1 MSAIFISYTGR
12 DPEGHAWAV
21 RLSEWFREWEYVF
34 FCGQDHSYGVKAG
47 DDWRRSI
54 YSELGKATAMV
65 CLCSKQYERSP
76 WCVGEVAIAMKEG
89 KPVIPIMLVE
99 SEKEPI
105 HVSIPLLL
113 REYQA
118 IRVDN
123 ALNPKPQHLAEVKL
137 RLHAV
142 LQARLNPRDRLLWDN
157 DQVPYQGLAAFEE
170 HQAPVFFG
178 RDTEIATICERL
190 CTIASHSSTF
200 FLLLGAAGSGK
211 TSLVRAGVIPRLK
224 ADRERNWIVLD
235 PFRPG
240 LLLLEDFKEA
250 LAPILATLQ
259 EPFPLAKS
267 ERKEVEL
274 LRQLDWLVSKAKR
287 PVVVVID
294 QLESLLEEG
303 DLEGEKFL
311 NFLELLLQHQICNLV
326 VLGNMRTDSLA
337 QLQKLK
343 PMLAGMVTTY
353 HMPPITPENFGVLI
367 AGPARRADLS
377 LEPGLESR
385 LVMDSGGQ
393 DALPLL
399 ACTLE
404 KLWQARK
411 YRGVAAPGRLP
422 GERWD
427 LTVEDYELIG
437 GIQGI
442 VAAIAENCWVQKNG
456 NLVER
461 EAVRDAFLKH
471 LVSFSK
477 EDGRLHKRAASM
489 EEVPPASRKFL
500 LRMLDARLLALHDG
514 KLMIA
519 HEALIRAWP
528 PLVEWIHEA
537 NIQSSGSHSADK
549 SSEPE
554 PGVKDEPID
563 QDGQEPTK
571 DIKIVLVGRGGA
583 GKTSLIRRLK
593 EDSFDPCEPMTRGIH
608 QSRFNLR
615 TPDGTFRLN
624 IWDFGGQESMHATHQ
639 FFLTRQ
645 TIYLLVL
652 QGREGNV
659 DAEAEYWLNYIEAF
673 GADSQVL
680 VVLNKIDECAFDLNF
695 TSLLRKYRQCQN
707 FVKTDCKENK
717 GIEQLTAHLGA
728 LITSMPRAYSPS
740 PCWSRIRSRI
750 EKNNEV
756 IIPKK
761 DFYNLCSEEGLGTQ
775 DECDKLARVFHLLGF
790 LLYYGDDHMLKDIVF
805 VNPARVANG
814 IYSVLT
820 SDFLAQKEGELDL
833 GTLFAGLNDSLFP
846 VEMHQYLLRLMRRF
860 GLCFPC
866 YTDDMYL
873 IPELLGESEPSS
885 AHAFHPEA
893 CLNYEFHYAFLPH
906 GLIPRLIVQTHTL
919 SSPKNR
925 WRKGIVLSYAN
936 CKALIIG
943 DSIKRLVT
951 VRIMHGQP
959 IARREFLGIIRAYIK
974 QIHHEFSGDRLDVLE
989 RVPLIGCPSF
999 SVRHEKL
1006 LAFERQGIQSYPE
1019 FDGVN
1024 VIDVNVSDL
1033 LNGVETADYD
1043 SRAHPKTAKPKHIFI
1058 SYSHKDELYRAQLE
1072 THLTNLRN
1080 LNIISFWHDR
1090 MIMPSSDWES
1100 EIDEN
1105 LKNADIVILLISS
1118 YFLASDY
1125 CMGKEVHFAME
1136 RHYSAKSQVVP
1147 IIVRPC
1153 DCKGQPFE
1161 KIQGLPMNLKPITR
1175 WKNRDAA
1182 WLDVSRAIR
1191 SIAEGKMKSE

>member
-1 MSAIFISYTGR
+1 MSAIFISFTGR
-12 DPEGHAWAV
+12 DPEGDAWAY
-21 RLSEWFREWEYVF
+21 RLSEWFREWEYGF
-34 FCGQDHSYGVKAG
+34 FCDKDHSHGVRAG

-54 YSELGKATAMV
+54 YSELGKAKVMV
-65 CLCSKQYERSP
+65 CLCSKQYDSSP

-89 KPVIPIMLVE
+89 KLVIPIMLVE
-99 SEKEPI
+99 SEKEAI

-113 REYQA
+113 QKYQVL
-118 IRVDN
+118 RVDN
-123 ALNPKPQHLAEVKL
+123 ALNPTPQHLAEVKL

-142 LQARLNPRDRLLWDN
+142 LQAGLNPRDRLFWDN
-157 DQVPYQGLAAFEE
+157 DQVPFPGLAAFEE
-170 HQAPVFFG
+170 QQAPVFFG
-178 RDTEIATICERL
+178 RDNEIATMYEML
-190 CTIASHSSTF
+190 CSISSHPSTF

-224 ADRERNWIVLD
+224 ADSKRNWIVLD
-235 PFRPG
+235 PFGHG
-240 LLLLEDFKEA
+240 LLLLEDLKDA
-250 LAPILATLQ
+250 LAPVLATLQ
-259 EPFPLAKS
+259 EPFTPAKS
-267 ERKEVEL
+267 EWEEVEL
-274 LRQLDWLVSKAKR
+274 LRQLDWLASKAKG

-294 QLESLLEEG
+294 QLERLLEEG
-303 DLEGEKFL
+303 DLEGERFL
-311 NFLELLLQHQICNLV
+311 NFLELLLQHKICNLV
-326 VLGNMRTDSLA
+326 VLGNMRTGSLS

-353 HMPPITPENFGVLI
+353 HMPPIRPENFGVLI
-367 AGPARRADLS
+367 AGPATRANLS

-385 LVMDSGGQ
+385 LVMDSAGQ

-404 KLWQARK
+404 KLWHARK
-411 YRGVAAPGRLP
+411 YRGIAAPGRLP
-422 GERWD
+422 GEKWD

-442 VAAIAENCWVQKNG
+442 VAALAEDCWVQKNG

-528 PLVEWIHEA
+528 LLAEWIHEA
-537 NIQSSGSHSADK
+537 NMQTSGSHSADK

-554 PGVKDEPID
+554 SGIKNEPLD
-563 QDGQEPTK
+563 QDGQETTK

-593 EDSFDPCEPMTRGIH
+593 EDSFDPCEPITRGIH
-608 QSRFNLR
+608 QSRFNLK
-615 TPDGTFRLN
+615 TPQGTFRLN
-624 IWDFGGQESMHATHQ
+624 VWDFGGQESMHATHQ

-659 DAEAEYWLNYIEAF
+659 DAEAEYWLSYIEAF

-680 VVLNKIDECAFDLNF
+680 VVLNKIDECAFNLNY
-695 TSLLRKYRQCQN
+695 TSLHKKYRQCRD

-728 LITSMPRAYSPS
+728 LITSMQPAYSPS
-740 PCWSRIRSRI
+740 PCWPRIRSRI
-750 EKNNEV
+750 EKNNAV
-756 IIPKK
+756 IVSKK
-761 DFYNLCSEEGLGTQ
+761 DFYNLCGEEGLGTL
-775 DECDKLARVFHLLGF
+775 DECDRLARVFHLLGF

-805 VNPARVANG
+805 TNPARVANG
-814 IYSVLT
+814 IYSILT
-820 SDFLAQKEGELDL
+820 SDSLIQKEGELDL
-833 GTLFAGLNDSLFP
+833 GTLIAALNDALFP
-846 VEMHQYLLRLMRRF
+846 AEMHHHLLRLMRKF
-860 GLCFPC
+860 GLCFPY
-866 YTDDMYL
+866 YTDDIYL
-873 IPELLGESEPSS
+873 VPELLGESEPSS
-885 AHAFHPEA
+885 AHAFYPEA

-919 SSPKNR
+919 SNPKNR
-925 WRKGIVLSYAN
+925 WRKGIILSYAK

-951 VRIMHGQP
+951 IRIMHGLP
-959 IARREFLGIIRAYIK
+959 NDRREFLGVIRAYFK
-974 QIHHEFSGDRLDVLE
+974 QIHHEFSGDRLDVQE
-989 RVPLIGCPSF
+989 RVPLIGGPSF

-1024 VIDVNVSDL
+1024 VIDVNVSEL
-1033 LNGVETADYD
+1033 LNGVETADAD
-1043 SRAHPKTAKPKHIFI
+1043 SRAHPKTAKPKHLFI

-1090 MIMPSSDWES
+1090 MIKPSREWES

-1105 LKNADIVILLISS
+1105 LKNADIVILLISP

-1136 RHYSAKSQVVP
+1136 RHHSAKSQVVP

-1191 SIAEGKMKSE
+1191 SIAESK

>member
-12 DPEGHAWAV
+12 DPEGNAWAA
-21 RLSEWFREWEYVF
+21 RLSEWFREWDYGF
-34 FCGQDHSYGVKAG
+34 FRDIDHSHGVRVG
-47 DDWRRSI
+47 DNWHRRV
-54 YSELGKATAMV
+54 YSELGKARAIV
-65 CLCSKQYERSP
+65 CLCSEQYESSP

-89 KPVIPIMLVE
+89 KLVIPIMLVK
-99 SEKEPI
+99 SEKEPTPI
-105 HVSIPLLL
+105 SIPFLLQ
-113 REYQA
+113 EYQV
-118 IRVDN
+118 IRVEN
-123 ALNPKPQHLAEVKL
+123 ALNPTPQHLAKVKL

-142 LQARLNPRDRLLWDN
+142 FQACLSPRDRLFWDN
-157 DQVPYQGLAAFEE
+157 DQVPFPGLEAFEE

-178 RDTEIATICERL
+178 RDTEIATIYERL
-190 CTIASHSSTF
+190 RSMASHSSAF

-211 TSLVRAGVIPRLK
+211 TSLVHAGVIPRLK
-224 ADRERNWIVLD
+224 ADPERNWIVLG
-235 PFRPG
+235 PFRAG
-240 LLLLEDFKEA
+240 CLQLEHFKKA
-250 LAPILATLQ
+250 LAPLLATLQ
-259 EPFPLAKS
+259 EPFSLAKS
-267 ERKEVEL
+267 ESEEVEL
-274 LRQLDWLVSKAKR
+274 LRQLSWLASKAKG

-294 QLESLLEEG
+294 QLENLLEEG
-303 DLEGEKFL
+303 DLEGEKVL
-311 NFLELLLQHQICNLV
+311 NFLDLLLRHQIYNLIV
-326 VLGNMRTDSLA
+326 FGNMRTDSLSR
-337 QLQKLK
+337 LQNLK
-343 PMLAGMVTTY
+343 PMLACEVY
-353 HMPPITPENFGVLI
+353 IYEMPPISLENFGVLI
-367 AGPARRADLS
+367 SGPARRADLT

-385 LVMDSGGQ
+385 LVTDSGGQ

-404 KLWQARK
+404 KLWHARK

-422 GERWD
+422 GEKWD

-442 VAAIAENCWVQKNG
+442 VAAIAENCWNQKNE

-471 LVSFSK
+471 LVSFNK

-500 LRMLDARLLALHDG
+500 LRMLEFRLLALHDG
-514 KLMIA
+514 KLMLTY
-519 HEALIRAWP
+519 EALIRTWP
-528 PLVEWIHEA
+528 LLAGWIQEA
-537 NIQSSGSHSADK
+537 GMQTSRSHGVDK
-549 SSEPE
+549 CSEPE
-554 PGVKDEPID
+554 SELENIPHDH
-563 QDGQEPTK
+563 DGQEPTK
-571 DIKIVLVGRGGA
+571 DVKIVLVGRGGA
-583 GKTSLIRRLK
+583 GKTSLVRRLK
-593 EDSFDPCEPMTRGIH
+593 EDSFDPCEPMTKGIH
-608 QSRFNLR
+608 QSSFNLK

-624 IWDFGGQESMHATHQ
+624 VWDFGGQECMHATHQ

-659 DAEAEYWLNYIEAF
+659 DAEVEYWLNYIDAF

-680 VVLNKIDECAFDLNF
+680 VVLNKIDECPFDLNF
-695 TSLLRKYRQCQN
+695 TILLRKYRQCQN

-728 LITSMPRAYSPS
+728 LITSMPQAYSPS
-740 PCWSRIRSRI
+740 PCWPKIRSRI
-750 EKNNEV
+750 EKTNEV
-756 IIPKK
+756 IMSKK
-761 DFYNLCSEEGLGTQ
+761 DFYSLCREEGLGTQ

-790 LLYYGDDHMLKDIVF
+790 LLYYGDDHILKDIVF
-805 VNPARVANG
+805 IKPARVANG
-814 IYSVLT
+814 IYSVIA
-820 SDFLAQKEGELDL
+820 SDLLAQKEGELDL
-833 GTLFAGLNDSLFP
+833 GTLMAALNDSLFP
-846 VEMHQYLLRLMRRF
+846 VGMHQYLIRLMCRF
-860 GLCFPC
+860 GLCFPY

-885 AHAFHPEA
+885 ADAFYVEP

-906 GLIPRLIVQTHTL
+906 GLIPKLIVQTHTL
-919 SSPKNR
+919 SNPANR

-943 DSIKRLVT
+943 DSIKRVVT

-959 IARREFLGIIRAYIK
+959 IDRREFLGIIRAYLK
-974 QIHHEFSGDRLDVLE
+974 QIHHEYSGDRLDVQE
-989 RVPLIGCPSF
+989 RVPLIYCPSF
-999 SVRHEKL
+999 SVRYEKL

-1019 FDGVN
+1019 FDGEK
-1024 VIDVNVSDL
+1024 VIEVNVSEL
-1033 LNGVETADYD
+1033 LNGVETADAD
-1043 SRAHPKTAKPKHIFI
+1043 TRARPKTAKPKHLFI

-1072 THLTNLRN
+1072 IHLTNLKN
-1080 LNIISFWHDR
+1080 LDIISFWHDR
-1090 MIMPSSDWES
+1090 MIMPSNEWES

-1105 LKNADIVILLISS
+1105 LKKADIVIFLISP

-1125 CMGKEVHFAME
+1125 CMSKEVVFAME
-1136 RHYSAKSQVVP
+1136 QHCSAISQVVP

-1175 WKNRDAA
+1175 WKDKDAA

-1191 SIAEGKMKSE
+1191 TIAEGKV